1 MQGRWPRHIGRLCTH
16 EACLLSSEGNICL
29 ALSSSPNHMQRHAR
43 AMWQLGFNSRS
54 RWSGANLVP
63 EQMRQE
69 HLEMWL
75 EMTGLGP
82 SWQEHID
89 RIWASHK
96 NRCFGA
102 LQRSCLCSGAPELFQ
117 VMKATLHHTASSV
130 SSAFNLQGLR
140 VSLWL
145 HLKL

>member
-1 MQGRWPRHIGRLCTH
+1 MQGRWPDHIGRLCVPK
-16 EACLLSSEGNICL
+16 ACLPSSEGNICL
-29 ALSSSPNHMQRHAR
+29 APSSSPNHVQRHAH
-43 AMWQLGFNSRS
+43 AIWQLGFNSRS
-54 RWSGANLVP
+54 RWSEANLVP
-63 EQMRQE
+63 EQMMWE

-89 RIWASHK
+89 HIWASHE

-102 LQRSCLCSGAPELFQ
+102 LQRSCLCSNAPELFQ
-117 VMKATLHHTASSV
+117 VMKPTLHHTASSI
-130 SSAFNLQGLR
+130 SSAFSLQGLH